1 MQIEMTI
8 DAKGSEIPPLVSE
21 SGILQ
26 GRDLMMDLKPPCPAA
41 LGTSPAIPIQDP
53 PPDPLP
59 AIPREIR
66 TPLHPT
72 IDDSKA
78 GVDAPFLLTRSHP
91 PAARRSA
98 AAASSRAQ
106 LFPLFL
112 TRRKDP

>member
-1 MQIEMTI
+1 
-8 DAKGSEIPPLVSE
+8 
-21 SGILQ
+21 
-26 GRDLMMDLKPPCPAA
+26 MMDLKPPCPAA
-41 LGTSPAIPIQDP
+41 LGTPPVIPLQDP

-72 IDDSKA
+72 IADSKA
-78 GVDAPFLLTRSHP
+78 GVAVPLFLLARSHP
-91 PAARRSA
+91 PAARRRA